1 MTSTS
6 CYTIAPIAPLTPI
19 IMESPSI
26 SITEIP
32 LLTLIFGPSTV
43 EFDNDTDAYT
53 TVDIN

>member
-1 MTSTS
+1 M
-6 CYTIAPIAPLTPI
+6 APIAPSTPI

-32 LLTLIFGPSTV
+32 LSTLIFSPSTD